1 MPNTT
6 LQHEKVFC
14 ENCGKEPI
22 AISKKYCPNCSEKDF
37 VPPLNELLEWTNT
50 PPGF

>member
-37 VPPLNELLEWTNT
+37 VPPQNELLEWTNT